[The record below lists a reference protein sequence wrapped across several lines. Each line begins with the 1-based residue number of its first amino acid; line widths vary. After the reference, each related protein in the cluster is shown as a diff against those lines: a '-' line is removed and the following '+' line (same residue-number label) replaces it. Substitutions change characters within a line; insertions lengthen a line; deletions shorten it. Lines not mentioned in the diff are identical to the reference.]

1 MKIPD
6 WIKDKLEKLELH
18 NNKKLLTN
26 LLILLCAGVTMVVV
40 ANFFGDIS
48 LKNKNNYEDNSIT
61 SGTDTL
67 NDYSTGQYNYEE
79 NMEKQLSYILSKIDN
94 AGKVSVMITYKS
106 SREFITDKDSSKS
119 DKITN
124 EKDND
129 GGIRVINELSTNDK
143 TVLIS
148 EQGSNS
154 KAVIT
159 KEINPEIK
167 GIIVVA
173 EGAKDVKVKQKLTNA
188 VQTVLDI
195 PAYRVIV
202 LETK

>member
-1 MKIPD
+1 MKIPE
-6 WIKDKLEKLELH
+6 WLKEKFEAY
-18 NNKKLLTN
+18 NNKKVLTN
-26 LLILLCAGVTMVVV
+26 LMVLLGLGITMVIA
-40 ANFFGDIS
+40 ANFFSNIQ
-48 LKNKNNYEDNSIT
+48 LKSKGGNVEVKEFMDDRSDEAYD
-61 SGTDTL
+61 
-67 NDYSTGQYNYEE
+67 YEE
-79 NMEKQLSYILSKIDN
+79 NLEKQLSYILGKIDS

-106 SREFITDKDSSKS
+106 SKELIMDKDKSKN

-129 GGIRVINELSTNDK
+129 GGIRTINELVTNDK
-143 TVLIS
+143 TVTVC
-148 EQGSNS
+148 EQGGNS

-167 GIIVVA
+167 GVIVVA
-173 EGAKDVKVKQKLTNA
+173 EGAKDVKVKRKLTDA

-195 PAYRVIV
+195 PAYRVMV

>member
-1 MKIPD
+1 MKILE
-6 WIKDKLEKLELH
+6 WIKDKLNLH
-18 NNKKLLTN
+18 NNKKLFTN
-26 LLILLCAGVTMVVV
+26 LLILLSAGITMVVV
-40 ANFFGDIS
+40 ANFFSDIS
-48 LKNKNNYEDNSIT
+48 SKSKSSFEGNPAT
-61 SGTDTL
+61 SEIDTSD
-67 NDYSTGQYNYEE
+67 DYAIDKYDYEE
-79 NMEKQLSYILSKIDN
+79 NLEKQLSYILSKINN

-106 SREFITDKDSSKS
+106 SKEFITDKDSSKS
-119 DKITN
+119 DKTTN

-154 KAVIT
+154 KALIT
-159 KEINPEIK
+159 KEIHPEIK
-167 GIIVVA
+167 GVIVVA
-173 EGAKDVKVKQKLTNA
+173 EGAKDVKVKQKLTDA
-188 VQTVLDI
+188 VQTVLDV

>member
-1 MKIPD
+1 MKIPE
-6 WIKDKLEKLELH
+6 WLKEKFEAY
-18 NNKKLLTN
+18 NNKKVLTN
-26 LLILLCAGVTMVVV
+26 LMVLLGLGITMVIA
-40 ANFFGDIS
+40 ANFFSNIQ
-48 LKNKNNYEDNSIT
+48 LKSKGGNVEVKESMDDRSDEAYD
-61 SGTDTL
+61 
-67 NDYSTGQYNYEE
+67 YEE
-79 NMEKQLSYILSKIDN
+79 NLEKQLSYILGKIDS

-106 SREFITDKDSSKS
+106 SKELIMDKDKSKN

-129 GGIRVINELSTNDK
+129 GGIRTINELVTNDK
-143 TVLIS
+143 TVTVS
-148 EQGSNS
+148 EQGGNS

-167 GIIVVA
+167 GVIVVA
-173 EGAKDVKVKQKLTNA
+173 EGAKDVKVKRKLTDA

-195 PAYRVIV
+195 PAYRVMV